1 MEMAYPAT
9 TDVNK
14 ATSLLT
20 ISEAA
25 EFLHVHAN
33 TLRRWSDIGLLL
45 SYRICERGDRRF
57 FREDL
62 IRFLADYMAYKDT
75 TQVKGRNSKKE
86 S

>member
-9 TDVNK
+9 LDVSK
-14 ATSLLT
+14 AAPLLT

-33 TLRRWSDIGLLL
+33 TLRRWSDVGLLV
-45 SYRICERGDRRF
+45 SYRISSRGDRRF

-62 IRFLADYMAYKDT
+62 IRFLEDYNAYKDKT
-75 TQVKGRNSKKE
+75 E
-86 S
+86 